1 MDLDEQVVIEAR
13 IRGLQAV
20 ARGYGQTMK
29 VAYQQACEDCLQV
42 VREPLKSVSAE

>member
-20 ARGYGQTMK
+20 ARGYGQIMK
-29 VAYQQACEDCLQV
+29 AAYQDACEDCLKV
-42 VREPLKSVSAE
+42 VREPLKSVDAE